1 MNFKGKRELQ
11 ITLYIMVFTVSS
23 FIGWLYETVL
33 TSVRWGYFAERGFL
47 QSPVCPIYG
56 FGALV
61 LLLMLQ
67 RFRSSVVIFLAGT
80 MVTTVVELA
89 ASYVLEYFLHM
100 QLWTYKHWLLN
111 FQGRISFWSSV
122 LFGVLSVI
130 LIKLIYPLV
139 KWWMEKLDKR
149 SRIFLSVLIVGM
161 LGVDTI
167 LCLTE

>member
-1 MNFKGKRELQ
+1 M
-11 ITLYIMVFTVSS
+11 
-23 FIGWLYETVL
+23 
-33 TSVRWGYFAERGFL
+33 

>member
-1 MNFKGKRELQ
+1 MIFMGKRELQ
-11 ITLYIMVFTVSS
+11 ITTYIMVFTVSS
-23 FIGWLYETVL
+23 FIGWLYETML

-47 QSPVCPIYG
+47 QLPLCPIYG

-67 RFRSSVVIFLAGT
+67 RFRNSVSIFLAGT
-80 MVTTVVELA
+80 MITTVVELA

-100 QLWTYKHWLLN
+100 QLWTYKHWSLN
-111 FQGRISFWSSV
+111 FKGRISFWSSV
-122 LFGVLSVI
+122 LFGVLSVL